1 MPFDG
6 IVMSAITKEL
16 SAKLTGLRI
25 EKIYQPAK
33 DEIHL
38 LLSKSG
44 TKYRLMISTDPSM
57 GRIHLTSN
65 VPENPPSPPVFCMV
79 LRKHLEGSRIASF
92 SQAGYDRVLTIS
104 VETRDELGRPS
115 LKQLICEI
123 MGRHS
128 NIILYDPDSGLI
140 LDGIKRYSHAL
151 SRHRE
156 VLPGRLYIPAP
167 TQKKVNPLSLSDEE
181 FFKLLMQNDLDSLV
195 VKIIQQHFEG
205 LSPLMAREIIFRAGL
220 ESTTTLNTCGEID
233 LVSLYTNMKDLYAQ
247 AEKGEFIPTI
257 VFDGKKPIDFAAFN
271 LTHFFNFS
279 QKSAS
284 MNEIADSYFNY
295 KTFSEKVDRSRQS
308 LLNILKKEKT
318 KLEKKLSAQTADLEV
333 ASNGESLKLSGE
345 LIIANIHRLSKGD
358 HEVDL
363 ENFYEEGFPS
373 VRIILNPQLTPA
385 ENAQSFFLQ
394 YTKSKKSLASTSIY
408 AKVTRNEIDYL
419 AGVENFVDLSST
431 PEELDQ
437 IRLELI
443 DQGYL
448 KPPGQR
454 TVKRKEQALPQP
466 ATFTSSNGFTILV
479 GKNNRQNDY
488 LTTKIARKEDIWLHT
503 KNIPGAHVIIKTED
517 REVPS
522 VTLEEAASLAAL
534 FSKAGHSHKV
544 PVDYT
549 LRKFVNK
556 PKGSKPGFV
565 IYNNQKTLI
574 SDPDENLP
582 DRLTQK

>member
-1 MPFDG
+1 M
-6 IVMSAITKEL
+6 VLSAVTNEL
-16 SAKLTGLRI
+16 SSKLTGLRI
-25 EKIYQPAK
+25 DKIYQPARE
-33 DEIHL
+33 EIHL

-44 TKYRLMISTDPSM
+44 TKYRLVLSTDPGM
-57 GRIHLTSN
+57 ARIHLTNKVS
-65 VPENPPSPPVFCMV
+65 ENPPSPPVFCMV
-79 LRKHLEGSRIASF
+79 LRKHLEGSRVAGF

-115 LKQLICEI
+115 LKQIICEI

-128 NIILYDPDSGLI
+128 NIILYDPETGFI
-140 LDGIKRYSHAL
+140 LDGIKRYSHAV

-156 VLPGRLYIPAP
+156 VLPGRLYVPAP
-167 TQKKVNPLSLSDEE
+167 AQQKVNPLSLSDEE
-181 FFKLLMQNDLDSLV
+181 FFKLLMKNDLDSLV
-195 VKIIQQHFEG
+195 AKIIQQHFEG
-205 LSPLMAREIIFRAGL
+205 LSPLMAREVVFRAGL
-220 ESTTTLNTCGEID
+220 EPTTTLNTCGEVD
-233 LVSLYTNMKDLYAQ
+233 LVSLYTNMKDLYAR

-257 VFDGKKPIDFAAFN
+257 VYDGKSPIDFAAFN

-284 MNEIADSYFNY
+284 MNEITDSYFNY
-295 KTFSEKVDRSRQS
+295 KIFSEKVDRSRQS

-318 KLEKKLSAQTADLEV
+318 KLEKKLSAQTADLET
-333 ASNGESLKLSGE
+333 ASNADSLKLSGE
-345 LIIANIHRLSKGD
+345 LVIANIHRLSKGD
-358 HEVDL
+358 TEVDL

-373 VRIILNPQLTPA
+373 VKIILNPQLSPA
-385 ENAQSFFLQ
+385 ENAQSFFHQ
-394 YTKSKKSLASTSIY
+394 YAKSKKSLASTSIY
-408 AKVTRNEIDYL
+408 AEVTRNEIDYL
-419 AGVENFVDLSST
+419 AGVENFLEMSST

-448 KPPGQR
+448 KSPGQR
-454 TVKRKEQALPQP
+454 TVKRKEQDLPQP
-466 ATFTSSNGFTILV
+466 ATYTSSNGFTILV

-503 KNIPGAHVIIKTED
+503 KNIPGAHVVIKTED

-522 VTLEEAASLAAL
+522 VTLEEAATLAAL
-534 FSKAGHSHKV
+534 FSKAGRSRKV
-544 PVDYT
+544 PVDYA

-565 IYNNQKTLI
+565 IYCNQKTVI
-574 SDPDENLP
+574 IDPDETLP
-582 DRLTQK
+582 ERLARK